1 MIFAEYAHYLGV
13 LIMSLNIQ
21 LSSHDFNIADVYGYG
36 VIKYAC
42 NMSM

>member
-21 LSSHDFNIADVYGYG
+21 LLRNDVNISDIYGYG
-36 VIKYAC
+36 VIKYV
-42 NMSM
+42 NMLT